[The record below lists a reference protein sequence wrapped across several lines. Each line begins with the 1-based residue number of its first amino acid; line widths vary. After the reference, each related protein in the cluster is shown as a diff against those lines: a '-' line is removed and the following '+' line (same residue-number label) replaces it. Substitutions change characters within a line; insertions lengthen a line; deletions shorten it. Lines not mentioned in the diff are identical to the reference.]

1 MEYQGDGGEDG
12 RLERW
17 LGVVVGLVA
26 ADKLSLVLQRAVEG
40 ACRLTEAVAG
50 TLDSPSAGG
59 ATFSVGEPSSRAVA
73 EVAPGDELL
82 VPVMVAGAPFATV
95 HLTGTI
101 TGSPF
106 TPADRSLVVGLA
118 ALAGTVIERLTLQ
131 REHRRDRWVALLNE
145 IASALL
151 AGSHSDD
158 VLALSAEG
166 ARELAEAD
174 LAVVCIGDQAS
185 RFIEVRAADGVGA
198 EKVMGLRL
206 EDRGTAVAELMADG
220 EPVNL
225 DTSSGRGGRGE
236 PLLGAGVSGP
246 ALFVPLSMEGRPI
259 GALAVGRLEGRP
271 SFTDD
276 ECWLVESFA
285 SQVSVNLEF
294 GVAHVELKRVAVAAD
309 QERIARDLHDTVV
322 QQLYAIGM
330 SLQALAK
337 STRDPDAVGLID
349 QAVDGLDLTI
359 RDIQATVF
367 ALQHPPLEGEGLRS
381 EVRLLAED
389 LSRVYGLTPMIR
401 FHGLLDIAV
410 PEPVA
415 VNVLATVREA
425 LSNVGR
431 HARATTVEIDVEI
444 ATAVVVRVADD
455 GIGIPER
462 TGRRSGL
469 RNLEDRATSLGGTM
483 RLSRAARGG
492 TVLLWR
498 VPLANGLDRR
508 QGAEVTG
515 RLDARIAV
523 TDHRPRATLAELFD

>member
-1 MEYQGDGGEDG
+1 MEYQGDGGKDG

-17 LGVVVGLVA
+17 FSVVVGLVA
-26 ADKLSLVLQRAVEG
+26 ADQLNLVLQRTIEG
-40 ACRLTEAVAG
+40 ACNLTGAVAG
-50 TLDSPSAGG
+50 TLESPAVGG
-59 ATFSVGEPSSRAVA
+59 SFSVGEAMLGAVA

-82 VPVMVAGAPFATV
+82 VPMLVAGAPFAMV
-95 HLTGTI
+95 HLTGKI
-101 TGSPF
+101 SGSPF
-106 TPADRSLVVGLA
+106 TPADRSLVAGLA
-118 ALAGTVIERLTLQ
+118 TLAGTAIERLTLQ
-131 REHRRDRWVALLNE
+131 REHRRERWVALLNE

-174 LAVVCIGDQAS
+174 VAVVCIADQVS
-185 RFIEVRAADGVGA
+185 GHLDVRAADGVGV
-198 EKVMGLRL
+198 ERLIGLRL
-206 EDRGTAVAELMADG
+206 ESRGTAIAELMADG
-220 EPVNL
+220 EPVIL
-225 DTSSGRGGRGE
+225 DASSGWGRRGE

-246 ALFVPLSMEGRPI
+246 ALFVPLIMDGRPI
-259 GALAVGRLEGRP
+259 GALAVGRLDGRP
-271 SFTDD
+271 SFTDN
-276 ECWLVESFA
+276 ESWLVESFA

-309 QERIARDLHDTVV
+309 QERIARDLHDTVI

-337 STRDPDAVGLID
+337 STPDPAAVGRID

-359 RDIQATVF
+359 REIQATVF
-367 ALQHPPLEGEGLRS
+367 ALQNPPHEGDGLRS
-381 EVRLLAED
+381 EVRRLAED
-389 LSRVYGLTPMIR
+389 LSRVYGLTPMIC

-431 HARATTVEIDVEI
+431 HARATTVEVDIEI
-444 ATAVVVRVADD
+444 ATTVAVRVADD

-483 RLSRAARGG
+483 RLSRAAQGG

-523 TDHRPRATLAELFD
+523 TDHRPRATRAELFD